1 MLQQNAAIKD
11 LHPWLC
17 PTFYKWAKEAA
28 QRSQIKPIQKF
39 DAFLTLPF
47 QFWVVFIL
55 VLNIRLS
62 ILPPAQPPPLLF
74 FLIFFLLP
82 NWISYFNESIAFIQ
96 RGQDPVSF
104 DVSKILFHLMWVAR
118 GMWLNYPRAA
128 DNQTSAE
135 PTQPFALGNEMD

>member
-1 MLQQNAAIKD
+1 MELLELSKYEEGYRLLDYQTLISFIESKHNIMD
-11 LHPWLC
+11 LDVATKRCNQGSAPWLC

-28 QRSQIKPIQKF
+28 QRSQIKAMQKF

-74 FLIFFLLP
+74 VLIFF
-82 NWISYFNESIAFIQ
+82 
-96 RGQDPVSF
+96 SF
-104 DVSKILFHLMWVAR
+104 S
-118 GMWLNYPRAA
+118 
-128 DNQTSAE
+128 
-135 PTQPFALGNEMD
+135 